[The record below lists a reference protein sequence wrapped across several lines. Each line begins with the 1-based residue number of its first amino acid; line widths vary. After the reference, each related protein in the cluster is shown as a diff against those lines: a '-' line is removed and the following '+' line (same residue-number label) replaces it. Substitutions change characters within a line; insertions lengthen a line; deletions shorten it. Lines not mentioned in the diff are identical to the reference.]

1 MVVGVA
7 NSAAGQRRAFRW
19 TVRGG
24 MQDLGTLGGDGSVAT
39 AVSADGSVVVGQADN
54 AAGQPRAFRWTAQTG
69 MQDLGTLGGESSY
82 AWAVSADGSV
92 VVGVIT
98 IVAGQGHAFRW
109 TAQTGMQD
117 LGTLGGESS
126 SATAVSADG
135 RVVVG
140 LAANA
145 AGKTRAFRWTA
156 QTGMQDLGTLGGES
170 SYAWAVSAD
179 GSVVVGHADIAVRLG
194 HAFRWTAQTGMQDL
208 NQVCANLLSKGWV
221 LKVANDISPDGR
233 YIVGDG
239 YNEATIGTMAFLLDT
254 KAPPL
259 PQYSIS
265 GNLRTWYYCWNG
277 WDYDTTCTNKVR
289 IEFSNQ
295 GNQSVS
301 QVTFMIEIK
310 DPVETLYRRKHR
322 VNISLGPGEIIPVEV
337 ELDTEVR
344 SYSGYGLSSFYGTV
358 EVISCR

>member
-69 MQDLGTLGGESSY
+69 MQDLGTLGGESS
-82 AWAVSADGSV
+82 
-92 VVGVIT
+92 
-98 IVAGQGHAFRW
+98 
-109 TAQTGMQD
+109 
-117 LGTLGGESS
+117 

-145 AGKTRAFRWTA
+145 AGKTR
-156 QTGMQDLGTLGGES
+156 
-170 SYAWAVSAD
+170 
-179 GSVVVGHADIAVRLG
+179 
-194 HAFRWTAQTGMQDL
+194 AFRWTAQTGMQDL

>member
-1 MVVGVA
+1 
-7 NSAAGQRRAFRW
+7 
-19 TVRGG
+19 

-145 AGKTRAFRWTA
+145 AGKTR
-156 QTGMQDLGTLGGES
+156 
-170 SYAWAVSAD
+170 
-179 GSVVVGHADIAVRLG
+179 
-194 HAFRWTAQTGMQDL
+194 AFRWTAQTGMQDL